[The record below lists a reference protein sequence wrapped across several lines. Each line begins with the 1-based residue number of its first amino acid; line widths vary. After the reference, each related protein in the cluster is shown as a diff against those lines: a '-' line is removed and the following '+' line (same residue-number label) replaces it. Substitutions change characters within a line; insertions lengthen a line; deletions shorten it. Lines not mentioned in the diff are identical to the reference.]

1 MRYRLLLTLALAGL
15 LAAGMAG
22 CGGAPTPAFPAEAVP
37 GDTPPPGEAGVTIQ
51 PSPVPTGT
59 PTPGAGLEAG
69 GATREPVPLQE
80 PAAMTPPAGAEE
92 AVRLAQ
98 EDLAGRLGM
107 ASADVQLVSVEAVEW
122 SDTSLGCPQPGMMYA
137 QVITPGYRV
146 VLEAGGQTYTY
157 HTDEGRFVVS
167 CEEASGTQ

>member
-1 MRYRLLLTLALAGL
+1 
-15 LAAGMAG
+15 
-22 CGGAPTPAFPAEAVP
+22 
-37 GDTPPPGEAGVTIQ
+37 
-51 PSPVPTGT
+51 
-59 PTPGAGLEAG
+59 
-69 GATREPVPLQE
+69 
-80 PAAMTPPAGAEE
+80 MTPPAGAEE

-157 HTDEGRFVVS
+157 HTDEGRFVVL
-167 CEEASGTQ
+167 CEEGSGTQ